1 MQEEIEILKQLKE
14 ETTEEFKDIIASD
27 SRE

>member
-14 ETTEEFKDIIASD
+14 EMTEEFKDIIASD